1 MLMRSVRFPEGNSA
15 MSTYT
20 LPRLAGGALVTGSV
34 LTVLGFALTDL
45 QNGTPTPATVRSPA
59 FLGGSLLVYA
69 GAVLVLLGLPGLL
82 NRQFDRSRKLT
93 LIGTV
98 GFALVTIIDSI
109 SNTFANITLFPMLI
123 DNPATRAEATGS
135 PPAIMGVFFIA
146 GAIAGLAGTVT
157 LGISLLRAR
166 VFPRWTAIVLFV
178 AAAAFP
184 VGGAL
189 ENLPPILA
197 GVAMI
202 GIGARLL
209 AERPEPASH
218 PAGVAAPAA
227 A

>member
-1 MLMRSVRFPEGNSA
+1 

-45 QNGTPTPATVRSPA
+45 QNGTPTPATVKSPA
-59 FLGGSLLVYA
+59 YLGGSLLIYV
-69 GAVLVLLGLPGLL
+69 GAVLVLFGLPGLL
-82 NRQFDRSRKLT
+82 ARQFDRSRVLT
-93 LIGTV
+93 LVGTA

-109 SNTFANITLFPMLI
+109 SNTFANVTIFPMLI
-123 DNPATRAEATGS
+123 DNPATRAAATGS

-146 GAIAGLAGTVT
+146 GAIAGLVGAVT
-157 LGISLLRAR
+157 LGISLLRAQ

-178 AAAAFP
+178 TAAALPF
-184 VGGAL
+184 GGAL

-197 GVAMI
+197 GVAMM

-209 AERPEPASH
+209 AERPEVTSHSSDLAAS
-218 PAGVAAPAA
+218 VAA
-227 A
+227 